1 MPVRPIIVVR
11 CLRNK
16 LPCSPFV
23 SVSASISA
31 VPLWTTSVISPLL
44 NLSVMK
50 KYLMLMCFVRF
61 VLDRFPFLCRS
72 IELVLSCSTITVFPR
87 LFNFEFSGTV
97 RACSR
102 RKYFIHK
109 IKVMASSTPTN
120 SASVELRVVIFCF
133 DDSDR
138 MLPCPNV
145 QVAPV

>member
-1 MPVRPIIVVR
+1 MVFR
-11 CLRNK
+11 CFRNR

-44 NLSVMK
+44 SLSVMK
-50 KYLMLMCFVRF
+50 KYLMLMCFVCF
-61 VLDRFPFLCRS
+61 VLDRFPFLCRR

-87 LFNFEFSGTV
+87 HFNFEFSGTI
-97 RACSR
+97 RACSC

-133 DDSDR
+133 DDKER
-138 MLPCPNV
+138 MLPCPSV